1 MSYAKGAAQ
10 LALDPGTAP
19 DALTAAV
26 AGLGYKA
33 MLADAPPTDNRTGLF
48 DKVRGWMGAADKG
61 SGGRAPVA
69 SRRDRQRWS
78 RDGGSTEGRRAR
90 RAGHAD

>member
-48 DKVRGWMGAADKG
+48 DKCAAGWVPPTRAA
-61 SGGRAPVA
+61 AA
-69 SRRDRQRWS
+69 S
-78 RDGGSTEGRRAR
+78 AR
-90 RAGHAD
+90 CKSP